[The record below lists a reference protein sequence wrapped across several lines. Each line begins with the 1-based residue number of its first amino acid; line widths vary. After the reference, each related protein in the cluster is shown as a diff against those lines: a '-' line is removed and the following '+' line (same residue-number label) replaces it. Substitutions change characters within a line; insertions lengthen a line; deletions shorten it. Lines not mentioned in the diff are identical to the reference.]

1 MLDALT
7 LEQRVAGLSL
17 ASCIAKRD
25 GISFGTCTD
34 WHYYI
39 VLNSRVQELKALKL
53 EAGDEEVI
61 DLAKESDTD
70 TPRTPV

>member
-1 MLDALT
+1 M
-7 LEQRVAGLSL
+7 AGLSL

-39 VLNSRVQELKALKL
+39 VLNSRIKALKL